1 MADWFIATEGVKVVK
16 DSASLWP
23 QIITAVSSA
32 GAALFGVGMTHHF
45 TRRREKDAADRK
57 RQEERRF
64 IATELVFQLERYA
77 SAWLM
82 VRWHKLLSRR
92 TLPNR
97 YDEDT
102 NRYDEDICP
111 ALDLSG
117 VTGDWRVLD
126 THQLLRIRS
135 LEDDHSELIR
145 QFNKIKNP
153 FSRSQYVDSSFHLAA
168 YRTALRAFLLAAKL
182 RREAGLPDSANLT
195 FSAGTFRSLRAKRKR
210 LWHRNVLAI
219 QNAKEAAN

>member
-45 TRRREKDAADRK
+45 TRRREKEAADRK

-82 VRWHKLLSRR
+82 VRWHKLFNGESYP
-92 TLPNR
+92 T
-97 YDEDT
+97 
-102 NRYDEDICP
+102 
-111 ALDLSG
+111 LDLSG

-126 THQLLRIRS
+126 THQLLRIRLLEAEHFEVINQLNPRS
-135 LEDDHSELIR
+135 LGSY
-145 QFNKIKNP
+145 
-153 FSRSQYVDSSFHLAA
+153 SRHAA
-168 YRTALRAFLLAAKL
+168 YRTGLRAFLLAAKL

-210 LWHRNVLAI
+210 LWHREVLEI
-219 QNAKEAAN
+219 QRAREAAD

>member
-64 IATELVFQLERYA
+64 ITTELVFLLERYA
-77 SAWLM
+77 SEWQM
-82 VRWHKLLSRR
+82 MRWSQSFNEVSYP
-92 TLPNR
+92 T
-97 YDEDT
+97 
-102 NRYDEDICP
+102 
-111 ALDLSG
+111 LDLSG

-126 THQLLRIRS
+126 AHQLLRIRL
-135 LEDDHSELIR
+135 LEADHSDV
-145 QFNKIKNP
+145 IKQLHP
-153 FSRSQYVDSSFHLAA
+153 RSVDSHSHLAA
-168 YRTALRAFLLAAKL
+168 YRTGLRAFLLAAKL

-210 LWHRNVLAI
+210 LWHKEVLEI
-219 QNAKEAAN
+219 QRAREAAN

>member
-1 MADWFIATEGVKVVK
+1 MADWFIATEGVK

-64 IATELVFQLERYA
+64 ITTELVFLLERYA
-77 SAWLM
+77 SAWQM
-82 VRWHKLLSRR
+82 MRWNNLFNGESYP
-92 TLPNR
+92 T
-97 YDEDT
+97 
-102 NRYDEDICP
+102 
-111 ALDLSG
+111 LDLSG

-126 THQLLRIRS
+126 THQLLRIRL
-135 LEDDHSELIR
+135 LEADHSELIN
-145 QFNKIKNP
+145 QLHP
-153 FSRSQYVDSSFHLAA
+153 RSLGSYSHHAA
-168 YRTALRAFLLAAKL
+168 YRTGLRVFLLAAKL

-195 FSAGTFRSLRAKRKR
+195 FRQVRSAPFVQSANASGIRKYWRLREPERQQTDDGIWQVL
-210 LWHRNVLAI
+210 LW
-219 QNAKEAAN
+219 NALLKYQDDNYFNNRR